1 MFLKKNS
8 PTEKILLL
16 GLGGIGFYLAKRLAN
31 EEYAVTVIERD
42 AKIIA
47 QAEQQFDARFI
58 KGDAMSMACWHEA
71 GVEGIDYLIAVTND
85 DTVNMMASLIASKFG
100 ITQKVVRIRSQEFG
114 KKDSVLTGD
123 DLKIDLSIHPEE
135 LAAQEIVRL
144 IERTASQ
151 EIISIA
157 DEEIELLAT
166 KLSSQ
171 SPWAYKTLKEIA
183 QIHNSFYFR
192 VVAIARGVQTIIP
205 QGDDELLPDDH
216 ISIMVRAKNM
226 SKLMDLTNITRKQQH
241 RVLLLGGGLVGL
253 RVAKLLENSVQVTLL
268 EQNEARAQE
277 LSNTLPNTLVLHGD
291 ASNGEVLMGA
301 GLFRTNTM
309 VSLTGANET
318 NIMASLLAKHLI
330 SQQQAANKKTEN
342 TRTISLVNKEDYLV
356 LAATTGSDIA
366 INKKVMAANEIL
378 KYIRRQDFQAV
389 AHLHGFDAEV
399 VELIAKKKSTITQK
413 PLSKLDQYYQEK
425 LIVGAVYY
433 DGEGWRI
440 GVGDMHI
447 EAGQRVIVLCA
458 SRDLKIIRKIFSS

>member
-16 GLGGIGFYLAKRLAN
+16 GLGGIGFYLAKRFAN
-31 EEYAVTVIERD
+31 EEYAVTVIERN

-71 GVEGIDYLIAVTND
+71 GASDFDYLIAVTND
-85 DTVNMMASLIASKFG
+85 DTVNMMASLIANKFG
-100 ITQKVVRIRSQEFG
+100 IAQKVVRIRSHDFG
-114 KKDSVLTGD
+114 TKDSVLTDD

-157 DEEIELLAT
+157 DEEIEILAT
-166 KLSSQ
+166 KITTL
-171 SPWAYKTLKEIA
+171 SPWAHKTLKEIA
-183 QIHNSFYFR
+183 QIHSSFYFR

-216 ISIMVRAKNM
+216 ISIMVGAKHL
-226 SKLMDLTNITRKQQH
+226 SELMDLTEIERKQQH
-241 RVLLLGGGLVGL
+241 RVLLLGGGLVGM
-253 RVAKLLENSVQVTLL
+253 RVAKLLENSVEVTLL
-268 EQNEARAQE
+268 EQNENRAQE
-277 LSNTLPNTLVLHGD
+277 LSNTLPNTMVLHGD
-291 ASNGEVLMGA
+291 ASNAEVLMGA

-330 SQQQAANKKTEN
+330 SQQKAAHKKTEK

-366 INKKVMAANEIL
+366 ISKKVMAANEIL

-413 PLSKLDQYYQEK
+413 PLSKLDEYYQAK
-425 LIVGAVYY
+425 LIVGAAYY
-433 DGEGWRI
+433 EDEGWRI
-440 GVGDMHI
+440 GVGDMQI